1 MKFKIFCQ
9 CLEAFRNNDFDLVER
24 LLLVL
29 DNSEFNPSDIALAD
43 KIRVL
48 LMQKKLSLSSSQLT
62 EGLELQEIA
71 ATKNNNYNQQ
81 VIVVVTPVY
90 NAVKFIDETIASV
103 ISQRGEFTIRYH
115 IQDGV
120 LKS

>member
-1 MKFKIFCQ
+1 
-9 CLEAFRNNDFDLVER
+9 
-24 LLLVL
+24 
-29 DNSEFNPSDIALAD
+29 
-43 KIRVL
+43 
-48 LMQKKLSLSSSQLT
+48 
-62 EGLELQEIA
+62 LQEIA

>member
-48 LMQKKLSLSSSQLT
+48 LMQK
-62 EGLELQEIA
+62 
-71 ATKNNNYNQQ
+71 NYLYQ
-81 VIVVVTPVY
+81 VV
-90 NAVKFIDETIASV
+90 S
-103 ISQRGEFTIRYH
+103 
-115 IQDGV
+115 
-120 LKS
+120 